1 MEKTYNLGYDL
12 DETDNGE
19 LFTVWDMD
27 SDSVTGYFTFAPGVD
42 GDGVRQVGYL
52 LPGRVPVYE
61 DMCVD
66 HA

>member
-1 MEKTYNLGYDL
+1 MKTYYMGYDL

-19 LFTVWDMD
+19 LLTVWDMD
-27 SDSVTGYFTFAPGVD
+27 SDSVTGYFTYSPGVD
-42 GDGVRQVGYL
+42 WDGGRLVGYL
-52 LPGRVPVYE
+52 LPGGFPVYE

>member
-1 MEKTYNLGYDL
+1 MKTYYMGYDL

-19 LFTVWDMD
+19 LLTVWDMD
-27 SDSVTGYFTFAPGVD
+27 SDSVTGYFTYSPVGWD
-42 GDGVRQVGYL
+42 GGRLVGYL
-52 LPGRVPVYE
+52 LPGGFLVYE

>member
-1 MEKTYNLGYDL
+1 MEKTYYMGYDL

-27 SDSVTGYFTFAPGVD
+27 SDSVTGYFTYAPGVD

-52 LPGRVPVYE
+52 MPGRVPVYE